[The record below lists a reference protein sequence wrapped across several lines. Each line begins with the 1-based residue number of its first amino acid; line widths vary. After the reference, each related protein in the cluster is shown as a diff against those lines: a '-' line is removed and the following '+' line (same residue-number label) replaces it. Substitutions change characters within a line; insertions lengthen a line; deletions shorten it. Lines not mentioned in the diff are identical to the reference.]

1 MPAVNDARLLI
12 LAASGFEQSELK
24 VPRDRLRAAGALVD
38 VATPEGDDIRGW
50 DRDTWGD
57 QAEADLSLAEARAE
71 DYDAVILPGGQINPD
86 ILRTKPAALELIRAF
101 ADAGKP
107 VAAICHAPW
116 LLIEAGL
123 ARGKR
128 MTGYPSIR
136 TDLKNAG
143 AEVVDES
150 VVADAPFLT
159 SRSPADLD
167 AFVKRVMD
175 ALMVGVDRVAA

>member
-1 MPAVNDARLLI
+1 MPAVNDAKVLI
-12 LAASGFEQSELK
+12 LATVGFEQSELE
-24 VPRDRLRAAGALVD
+24 VPRDRLRAAGATVH

-50 DRDTWGD
+50 DKDNWGD

-71 DYDAVILPGGQINPD
+71 NYDAVVLPGGQINPD
-86 ILRTKPAALELIRAF
+86 ILRTKTEALELIRAF
-101 ADAGKP
+101 AEADKP

-123 ARGKR
+123 AKGKR
-128 MTGYPSIR
+128 MTSYHSIR

-150 VVADAPFLT
+150 VVADAPLLT

-167 AFVKRVMD
+167 DFVKAIMD
-175 ALMVGVDRVAA
+175 ALMKGVARAAA

>member
-1 MPAVNDARLLI
+1 MPAVNEAKILI
-12 LAASGFEQSELK
+12 LAASGFEQSELE
-24 VPRDRLRAAGALVD
+24 VPRDRLRAAGATVH

-50 DRDTWGD
+50 DRDSWGE

-71 DYDAVILPGGQINPD
+71 EYDAVVLPGGQINPD
-86 ILRTKPAALELIRAF
+86 ILRTKSEAIDLIRAF

-123 ARGKR
+123 ANGKR
-128 MTGYPSIR
+128 MTSYHSIR
-136 TDLKNAG
+136 TDLRNAG
-143 AEVVDES
+143 AQVVDQS
-150 VVADAPFLT
+150 LVADAPILT

-167 AFVKRVMD
+167 EFVKGVMD
-175 ALMVGVDRVAA
+175 ALMKGVDRVAA

>member
-1 MPAVNDARLLI
+1 MPAVNDAKVLI
-12 LAASGFEQSELK
+12 LATIGFEQSELE
-24 VPRDRLRAAGALVD
+24 VPRDRLRAAGATVH

-50 DRDTWGD
+50 DKDNWGN
-57 QAEADLSLAEARAE
+57 QAEADLSLAEARAA
-71 DYDAVILPGGQINPD
+71 DYDAVVLPGGQINPD
-86 ILRTKPAALELIRAF
+86 ILRTKTEALELIRDF
-101 ADAGKP
+101 AEAGKP

-128 MTGYPSIR
+128 MTSYHSIR

-143 AEVVDES
+143 AEVLDEP

-167 AFVKRVMD
+167 DFVKAIMD
-175 ALMVGVDRVAA
+175 GLMNGVSRAAA